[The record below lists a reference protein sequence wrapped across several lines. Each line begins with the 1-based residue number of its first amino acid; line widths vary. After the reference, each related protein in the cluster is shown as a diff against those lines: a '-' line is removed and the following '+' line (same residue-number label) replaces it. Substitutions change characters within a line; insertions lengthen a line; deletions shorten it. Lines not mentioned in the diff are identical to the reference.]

1 MQVYDDEKTESISEP
16 SSHRETQESAS
27 SHTDDSITFEANQ
40 LLVDTI
46 RDLINDTINAVLFSL
61 NRNTIES
68 QSTAEDSFT
77 WNNLLGEKS
86 SDQEFNQ
93 SYNKVQQLLD
103 ESVQSSKNL
112 VSPQVRMSF
121 SAHLLQTLYLH
132 HLG

>member
-16 SSHRETQESAS
+16 SSNRETAS
-27 SHTDDSITFEANQ
+27 SQTDDSITPEANQ

-61 NRNTIES
+61 NRNTIEG
-68 QSTAEDSFT
+68 QSTDEDLFT

-86 SDQEFNQ
+86 PDQEFNQ

-112 VSPQVRMSF
+112 VSPQVRMSCSTRLSLMLCF
-121 SAHLLQTLYLH
+121 LHLD
-132 HLG
+132 